1 MSENLGTVVVEL
13 KGKKNV
19 FHYVA
24 RVDDTVSEDWEISV
38 TYLQTKASKYDQEL
52 FTFSLPDKATSY
64 QVPVEDVIKILPV
77 PITTGGTKP
86 CQQPNNI
93 SHLTVKLQFSLNWK
107 NIIKN

>member
-1 MSENLGTVVVEL
+1 M
-13 KGKKNV
+13 

-24 RVDDTVSEDWEISV
+24 RVDDTVSKDWEISV

-77 PITTGGTKP
+77 PITTGGTKRGSS
-86 CQQPNNI
+86 QIAFSI
-93 SHLTVKLQFSLNWK
+93 SLSSFNLA
-107 NIIKN
+107 